1 MDKPMNTADWALL
14 AATAGLL
21 GSSFLL
27 LNIAVSEIPP
37 MVVAAARA
45 IIAIPICWLV
55 MRRLGVWLPA
65 TPGGWMPLIWLG
77 LLTAA
82 IPFATIAWGQQHIDS
97 GLGGILFG
105 SLPVMMV
112 LLAPAFL
119 ADERLTGR
127 RIAGA
132 MIGLAGVVLVIGPAV
147 LANAGEQ
154 IEGVLITLAAVG
166 SYAAGTIYARRQTQ
180 LAPPTLATG
189 QMIIGAALLLPLAI
203 GTGPDFTETPSLGA
217 IAAVGFV
224 GVFSTAIAMSLFFVL
239 IRRVGAGRTSL
250 VPLFMPVVAVGLGAL
265 ALGETLAIEALA
277 GLALILTG
285 ALAVNST
292 SAIKRTSRPSSQLQP
307 KRS

>member
-1 MDKPMNTADWALL
+1 MDKPMNTTDWMLL
-14 AATAGLL
+14 AVTAVLL
-21 GSSFLL
+21 GSSFLF

-45 IIAIPICWLV
+45 VIAIPVCWLV
-55 MRRLGVWLPA
+55 MRRLGARLPA
-65 TPGGWMPLIWLG
+65 TLGGWMPLIWLG

-105 SLPVMMV
+105 SLPVMTV

-127 RIAGA
+127 RAAGA
-132 MIGLAGVVLVIGPAV
+132 LIGLAGVVLVTGPAV
-147 LANAGEQ
+147 LANASDQ
-154 IEGVLITLAAVG
+154 IEGVVITFAAVV
-166 SYAAGTIYARRQTQ
+166 SYAAGTIYARRQSQ
-180 LAPPTLATG
+180 LAPPTMATG
-189 QMIIGAALLLPLAI
+189 QMIVGAALLLPLALFA
-203 GTGPDFTETPSLGA
+203 GPDLTQTPSLGA
-217 IAAVGFV
+217 ITAVVFV
-224 GVFSTAIAMSLFFVL
+224 GIFSTAIAMSLFFVL

-265 ALGETLAIEALA
+265 ALGERLAIEALA

-292 SAIKRTSRPSSQLQP
+292 GATKRTSRPSSQLQP